1 MPAITPETAR
11 AFNDLVEINRTGAK
25 GYQEAA
31 EGVSN
36 PQLKSELSKLSQQRA
51 QFASELEQQARSIGV
66 EAPSQEGTIEGAI
79 TDAAAA
85 VHRGWINIKSAV
97 TGQNDS
103 AILGECETGDKVA
116 LEAYETALKSQS
128 IPAQLSSV
136 IQKQHGEILAAKN
149 QVTQWKASNR

>member
-1 MPAITPETAR
+1 MAAITPDTAR

-31 EGVSN
+31 EGVTN
-36 PQLKSELSKLSQQRA
+36 PQLKSELSRLSQQRA
-51 QFASELEQQARSIGV
+51 QFASELEQQARSLGV
-66 EAPSQEGTIEGAI
+66 EAPSNESTIEGAL

-85 VHRGWINIKSAV
+85 VHRGWINLKSAV

-103 AILGECETGDKVA
+103 AILGECETGDSVA
-116 LEAYETALKSQS
+116 LQAYEMAMKSSAL
-128 IPAQLSSV
+128 PAQASTV
-136 IQKQHGEILAAKN
+136 IQKQHSEILAAKN